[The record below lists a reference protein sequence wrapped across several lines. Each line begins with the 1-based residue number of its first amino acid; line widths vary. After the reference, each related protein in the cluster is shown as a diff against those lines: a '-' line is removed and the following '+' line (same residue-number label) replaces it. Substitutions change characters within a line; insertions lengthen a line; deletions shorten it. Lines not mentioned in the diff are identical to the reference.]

1 MIEASQ
7 DDAIK
12 FFNEHGYLIV
22 NSKRQTGK
30 TTLLKKIIE
39 SNQDKVI
46 GIRCLSHAHYA
57 MQFNVYPNCVYIP
70 DNPYYLKGRC
80 FDIIIGD
87 EIYIQPNPRIKTACA
102 YTSKFVE
109 FTLKQEDL

>member
-7 DDAIK
+7 DDAIE

-39 SNQDKVI
+39 SNKDKTI
-46 GIRCLSHAHYA
+46 GVRCLSHVHYTR
-57 MQFNVYPNCVYIP
+57 QFNMYSNCVYMSNIQ
-70 DNPYYLKGRC
+70 DIYGIH

-87 EIYIQPNPRIKTACA
+87 EIYIQPNPRVRTACA

-109 FTLKQEDL
+109 FTLK